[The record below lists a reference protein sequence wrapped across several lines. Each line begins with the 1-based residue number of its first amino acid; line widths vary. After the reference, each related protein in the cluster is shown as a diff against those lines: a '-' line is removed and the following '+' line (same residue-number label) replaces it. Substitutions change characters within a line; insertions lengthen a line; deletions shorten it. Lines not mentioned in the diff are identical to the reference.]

1 LTPAGKRGKRET
13 PQAAT
18 PRRLPSLPAE
28 SKCLER
34 KSTGKLYSLKTS
46 FYVIKKR
53 LQKVRKTDFL
63 DNPIYK

>member
-1 LTPAGKRGKRET
+1 LTPAGKRGKWET

-46 FYVIKKR
+46 FYVKRTLFFKYNDKKEAPES
-53 LQKVRKTDFL
+53 QE
-63 DNPIYK
+63 N